1 MRKGVPDPDKF
12 WPRGGAGQ
20 GLEGGFSLPHWRTM
34 SSFWWFSA
42 KRHPI
47 KRCAVGRDAL
57 AKPGAM
63 MFFPYLSSN
72 NFSRLGEI
80 TIG

>member
-1 MRKGVPDPDKF
+1 MRKGVPDPNKF

-20 GLEGGFSLPHWRTM
+20 GLEGVCLPPCHH
-34 SSFWWFSA
+34 FGGFSA

-72 NFSRLGEI
+72 NFSRLDSGK
-80 TIG
+80 